1 MTEKDKML
9 QGFIYDAS
17 DEQLVEMRKKSHKL
31 CKQYNDTFEDEE
43 EKRSQ
48 IIAEL
53 LPDCKKGLYL
63 QGPIQFDY
71 GVFTSFGENCYA
83 NFNLVILDCCEVT
96 IGNNVFFGPNCT
108 VATPI
113 HPMCADE
120 RRIQQKSNGTL
131 FNYEYAKPITIEDDC
146 WLASNVTVC
155 GGVKIGKG
163 SVIGAGSVVTKDIPE
178 NSFAAG
184 NPCRVIRKIT
194 DKDSVK
200 DLIK

>member
-1 MTEKDKML
+1 MTEKEKML

-17 DEQLVEMRKKSHKL
+17 DKELVEMRRKSHKL
-31 CKQYNDTFEDEE
+31 CKLYNDTFEDEE

-53 LPDCKKGLYL
+53 LPNSKKGLYL

-113 HPMCADE
+113 HPMCAEE
-120 RRIQQKSNGTL
+120 RRIQQKSDGTL
-131 FNYEYAKPITIEDDC
+131 FNYEYAKPIVIEDDC

-194 DKDSVK
+194 DKESVK

>member
-1 MTEKDKML
+1 MTEKEKML
-9 QGFIYDAS
+9 KGVIYDSS
-17 DEQLVEMRKKSHKL
+17 DKQLVEMRKKSHRL

-43 EKRSQ
+43 EKRSKL
-48 IIAEL
+48 IAAL
-53 LPDCKKGLYL
+53 LPGCKKGLYL

-71 GVFTSFGENCYA
+71 GVFTSYGENCYA

-120 RRIQQKSNGTL
+120 RRIRQKSDGTL

-155 GGVKIGKG
+155 GRTTPPV
-163 SVIGAGSVVTKDIPE
+163 S
-178 NSFAAG
+178 
-184 NPCRVIRKIT
+184 
-194 DKDSVK
+194 
-200 DLIK
+200 

>member
-1 MTEKDKML
+1 MTEKEKML

-17 DEQLVEMRKKSHKL
+17 DKELVEMRRKSHKL
-31 CKQYNDTFEDEE
+31 CKLYNDTFEDEE

-53 LPDCKKGLYL
+53 LPDSKKGLYL

-113 HPMCADE
+113 HPMCAEE
-120 RRIQQKSNGTL
+120 RRIQQKNDGTL
-131 FNYEYAKPITIEDDC
+131 FNYEYAKPIVIEDDC

-194 DKDSVK
+194 DKESVK

>member
-1 MTEKDKML
+1 MTEKEKML
-9 QGFIYDAS
+9 KGLIYDSS
-17 DEQLVEMRKKSHKL
+17 DKQLVEMRKKSHRL

-43 EKRSQ
+43 EKRSK
-48 IIAEL
+48 IIAAL
-53 LPDCKKGLYL
+53 LPECKKGLYL

-120 RRIQQKSNGTL
+120 RRIRQKSDGTL

>member
-1 MTEKDKML
+1 MTEKEKML

-17 DEQLVEMRKKSHKL
+17 DKELVEMRRKSHKL
-31 CKQYNDTFEDEE
+31 CKLYNDTFEDEE
-43 EKRSQ
+43 EKHSQ

-53 LPDCKKGLYL
+53 LPDSKKGLYL

-113 HPMCADE
+113 HPMCAEE
-120 RRIQQKSNGTL
+120 RRIQQKSDGTL
-131 FNYEYAKPITIEDDC
+131 FNYEYAKPIVIEDDC

-194 DKDSVK
+194 DKESVK

>member
-1 MTEKDKML
+1 MTEKEKML

-17 DEQLVEMRKKSHKL
+17 DKELVEMRRKSHKL
-31 CKQYNDTFEDEE
+31 CKLYNDTFEDEE

-53 LPDCKKGLYL
+53 LPDSKKGLYL

-113 HPMCADE
+113 HPMCAEE
-120 RRIQQKSNGTL
+120 RRIQQKSDGTL
-131 FNYEYAKPITIEDDC
+131 FNYEYAKPIVIEDDC

-194 DKDSVK
+194 DKESVK

>member
-1 MTEKDKML
+1 MTEKEKML

-17 DEQLVEMRKKSHKL
+17 DKELVEMRRKSHKL
-31 CKQYNDTFEDEE
+31 CKLYNDTFEDEE

-53 LPDCKKGLYL
+53 LPNSKKGLYL

-113 HPMCADE
+113 HPMCAEE
-120 RRIQQKSNGTL
+120 RRIQQKSDGTL
-131 FNYEYAKPITIEDDC
+131 FNYEYAKPIVIEDDC

-155 GGVKIGKG
+155 GGVKIGKS

-194 DKDSVK
+194 DKESVK

>member
-1 MTEKDKML
+1 MTEKEKML

-17 DEQLVEMRKKSHKL
+17 DKELVEMRRKSHKL
-31 CKQYNDTFEDEE
+31 CKLYNDTFEDEE

-48 IIAEL
+48 IVAEL
-53 LPDCKKGLYL
+53 LPDSKKELYL

-113 HPMCADE
+113 HPMCAEE
-120 RRIQQKSNGTL
+120 RRIQQKSDGTL
-131 FNYEYAKPITIEDDC
+131 FNYEYAKPIVIEDDC

-194 DKDSVK
+194 DKESVK

>member
-1 MTEKDKML
+1 MTEKEKML
-9 QGFIYDAS
+9 KSLMYDAS
-17 DEQLVEMRKKSHKL
+17 DEELTKKRGKAHRL
-31 CKQYNDTFEDEE
+31 CKEYNDTFEDET
-43 EKRSQ
+43 EKRGK
-48 IIAEL
+48 ILAEL
-53 LPDCKKGLYL
+53 LPNSKSGLYL

-120 RRIQQKSNGTL
+120 RRMRKNSDGTL
-131 FNYEYAKPITIEDDC
+131 SNNEYAKPVTINDDC

-155 GGVKIGKG
+155 GGVTIGKG
-163 SVIGAGSVVTKDIPE
+163 CVIGAGSVVTKDIPDG
-178 NSFAAG
+178 SFAAG
-184 NPCRVIRKIT
+184 NPCKVIRKIT
-194 DKDSVK
+194 DKDSIK
-200 DLIK
+200 HLIQ

>member
-1 MTEKDKML
+1 MTEKEKML

-17 DEQLVEMRKKSHKL
+17 DKELVEMRRKSHKL
-31 CKQYNDTFEDEE
+31 CKLYNDTFEDEE

-53 LPDCKKGLYL
+53 LPDSKKGLYL

-113 HPMCADE
+113 HPMCAEE

-131 FNYEYAKPITIEDDC
+131 FNYEYAKPIVIEDDC

-194 DKDSVK
+194 DKESVK

>member
-1 MTEKDKML
+1 MTEKEKML

-17 DEQLVEMRKKSHKL
+17 DKELVEMRRKSHKL
-31 CKQYNDTFEDEE
+31 CKLYNDTFEDEK
-43 EKRSQ
+43 EKHSQ

-53 LPDCKKGLYL
+53 LPDSKKGLYL

-113 HPMCADE
+113 HPMCAEE
-120 RRIQQKSNGTL
+120 RRIQQKSDGTL
-131 FNYEYAKPITIEDDC
+131 FNYEYAKPIVIEDDC

-194 DKDSVK
+194 DKESVK

>member
-1 MTEKDKML
+1 MTEKEKML

-17 DEQLVEMRKKSHKL
+17 DKELVEMRRKSHKL
-31 CKQYNDTFEDEE
+31 CKLYNDTFEDEE

-53 LPDCKKGLYL
+53 LPDSKKGLYL

-113 HPMCADE
+113 HPMCAEE
-120 RRIQQKSNGTL
+120 RRIQQKSDGTL
-131 FNYEYAKPITIEDDC
+131 FNYECAKPIVIEDDC

-163 SVIGAGSVVTKDIPE
+163 SVIGAGSVVTKDISE

-194 DKDSVK
+194 DKESVK